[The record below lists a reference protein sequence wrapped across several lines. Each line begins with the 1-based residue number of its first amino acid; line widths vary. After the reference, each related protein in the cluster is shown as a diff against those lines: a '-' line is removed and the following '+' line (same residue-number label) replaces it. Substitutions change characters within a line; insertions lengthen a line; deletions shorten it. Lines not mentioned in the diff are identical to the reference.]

1 MDFVYVLGSAHG
13 LIFLATASVIL
24 YSDYRGFNYFRGKE
38 KLLSE
43 KFVKW
48 SHLLVWVGLLLMIT
62 TGVMLTIPAWE
73 YRLSQPEFYIKM
85 SFVLVLVMNA
95 VAIGKLSKQ
104 ASVRAFDELPSEDK
118 KTLLVSGGLSALGWI
133 GAATIGA
140 FFL

>member
-1 MDFVYVLGSAHG
+1 MFFLGGFHG
-13 LIFLATASVIL
+13 SIFMVTAAIIL
-24 YSDYRGFNYFRGKE
+24 YSDHKGFNYFKGKE
-38 KLLSE
+38 KLLTE

-48 SHLLVWVGLLLMIT
+48 SHLLVWIGLILMIA

-85 SFVLVLVMNA
+85 SFVLVLIMNA

-104 ASVRAFDELPSEDK
+104 ASVKSFDELESEDK
-118 KTLLVSGGLSALGWI
+118 KTLLVSGALSAMGWI